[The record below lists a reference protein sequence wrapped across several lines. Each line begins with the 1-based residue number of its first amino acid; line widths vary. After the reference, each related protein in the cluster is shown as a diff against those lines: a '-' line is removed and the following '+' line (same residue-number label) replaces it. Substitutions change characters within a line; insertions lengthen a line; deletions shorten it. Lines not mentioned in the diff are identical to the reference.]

1 MINYYEILEVSE
13 KASKEVIEKAYKALA
28 KKYHPDLNRDN
39 LKEAEGK
46 MKQLNEA
53 FEVLIDD
60 SKRANF
66 DNILSKKRELEARKN
81 HSSTAQNSSTSNSN
95 NHSNKINNI
104 ADANKIAYSNN
115 GYYTDN
121 EGNFYV
127 NTHNMDEKT
136 KQKLQSKLQEK
147 YLEAYDAYLRQ
158 HGYKLKYKWTFKR
171 VMHVVL
177 AIIIAI
183 IIFTILFFIPPIHE
197 YFVGL
202 YEENIIIRDIVNLIV
217 SFFKAIFSIF

>member
-28 KKYHPDLNRDN
+28 KKYHPDLNHDN
-39 LKEAEGK
+39 PKDAETK

-53 FEVLIDD
+53 FDVLSDD

-66 DNILSKKRELEARKN
+66 DNILAKKRNLEEMKKQSSNDISAQARV
-81 HSSTAQNSSTSNSN
+81 
-95 NHSNKINNI
+95 NNI
-104 ADANKIAYSNN
+104 ADANKIAYSNK

-121 EGNFYV
+121 EDNFYV
-127 NTHNMDEKT
+127 NTHNMDDKT
-136 KQKLQSKLQEK
+136 RQKLQSKLQEK
-147 YLEAYDAYLRQ
+147 YLEAYDAYLRER
-158 HGYKLKYKWTFKR
+158 GYKLKYKWTFKR
-171 VMHVVL
+171 VMHVIL
-177 AIIIAI
+177 AVIIAI
-183 IIFTILFFIPPIHE
+183 AIFTILFFIPPIHE

-202 YEENIIIRDIVNLIV
+202 YEENAAIKIIVDLII

>member
-1 MINYYEILEVSE
+1 
-13 KASKEVIEKAYKALA
+13 
-28 KKYHPDLNRDN
+28 
-39 LKEAEGK
+39 

-53 FEVLIDD
+53 FDVLIDD

-66 DNILSKKRELEARKN
+66 DNILAKKRELEAQKKQQN
-81 HSSTAQNSSTSNSN
+81 TFYNTAESNFTATRPA
-95 NHSNKINNI
+95 NI
-104 ADANKIAYSNN
+104 AEANKISYSNN
-115 GYYTDN
+115 GYYTDRD
-121 EGNFYV
+121 GNFYV
-127 NTHNMDEKT
+127 NTHNMDDKT

-171 VMHVVL
+171 VMQVVL
-177 AIIIAI
+177 AVIIAI
-183 IIFTILFFIPPIHE
+183 AIFTVLFFIPPIHE

-202 YEENIIIRDIVNLIV
+202 YEENIVIRVIVNLIS

>member
-28 KKYHPDLNRDN
+28 KKYHPDLNHDN
-39 LKEAEGK
+39 PKDAEAK

-53 FEVLIDD
+53 FDVLIDD
-60 SKRANF
+60 VKRANF
-66 DNILSKKRELEARKN
+66 DNILAKKRELEFQKKQQNAFYN
-81 HSSTAQNSSTSNSN
+81 NDSNSSV
-95 NHSNKINNI
+95 NHPNNI
-104 ADANKIAYSNN
+104 AEANKISYSNN
-115 GYYTDN
+115 GYYTDRD
-121 EGNFYV
+121 GNFYV

-171 VMHVVL
+171 IMQVVL
-177 AIIIAI
+177 AVIIAI
-183 IIFTILFFIPPIHE
+183 AIFTILFFIPPIHE

-202 YEENIIIRDIVNLIV
+202 YEENVVIRVIVNLIS